1 MPYYQHVARDAGS
14 QRVGILSL
22 HGTLNLAPRINTR
35 KSSRCEPLA
44 IPFTP
49 PSPPLG
55 RIIHRN
61 DRNPG
66 TRFDD
71 IRNRSKRVQT
81 VSNDWRNEGKKKG
94 NCCMTQAAQGAV
106 RLEGDVIT
114 ANGSILSGQ
123 VGNHGDTISLDD
135 ETSVCSC
142 CCSGFQKKRRRPRFT
157 VRRSPGKIS
166 HLLPMQQLPTL
177 NVRSELRPPP
187 LTPLLQLPPLHQHRA
202 SIWRPSTGVS
212 STFSQQQ
219 LPRRVSVWEA
229 LPLPPRN
236 KKDGQISREDR
247 EESERRESF
256 FDPLQRISILQGIAI
271 APIACLSILTIA
283 SNRTAMSLTFAKSE
297 NFFRFFFHSCCIS
310 RFVFV

>member
-1 MPYYQHVARDAGS
+1 MRTPRDPD
-14 QRVGILSL
+14 L
-22 HGTLNLAPRINTR
+22 
-35 KSSRCEPLA
+35 
-44 IPFTP
+44 PFTL
-49 PSPPLG
+49 PLSQAHPFTELK
-55 RIIHRN
+55 RSKSRN
-61 DRNPG
+61 
-66 TRFDD
+66 TF
-71 IRNRSKRVQT
+71 RNRIETCSNGIKRLMK
-81 VSNDWRNEGKKKG
+81 NERKRKE

-229 LPLPPRN
+229 LPLPLRN
-236 KKDGQISREDR
+236 KKDGQISREDVDR

-256 FDPLQRISILQGIAI
+256 FDPLQRISILKGSLSHLS
-271 APIACLSILTIA
+271 PIDSHDN
-283 SNRTAMSLTFAKSE
+283 SNRTTISLTFE
-297 NFFRFFFHSCCIS
+297 NLFFSLFLIFFIRVSG
-310 RFVFV
+310 FVFVWRKFEGKIRVLCFFFFFVDCIV

>member
-1 MPYYQHVARDAGS
+1 
-14 QRVGILSL
+14 
-22 HGTLNLAPRINTR
+22 
-35 KSSRCEPLA
+35 
-44 IPFTP
+44 
-49 PSPPLG
+49 
-55 RIIHRN
+55 
-61 DRNPG
+61 
-66 TRFDD
+66 
-71 IRNRSKRVQT
+71 
-81 VSNDWRNEGKKKG
+81 
-94 NCCMTQAAQGAV
+94 MTQAAQGAV

-283 SNRTAMSLTFAKSE
+283 SNRTAMSLTFEKSE
-297 NFFRFFFHSCCIS
+297 NFFRFFFIRVVYRVSCLF
-310 RFVFV
+310 RKWKGNVGVFFYRSYRLRKMEGFDYD